1 MQKISEN
8 YQTHVRKLMNN
19 NNKTNLKITEQIMPH
34 SQLIKRLLPPALWKR
49 KKEKKEIGI

>member
-34 SQLIKRLLPPALWKR
+34 SQLIKRLLSPALWKR
-49 KKEKKEIGI
+49 KKEKKR

>member
-1 MQKISEN
+1 MQKISKN